1 MNPNSHLDH
10 LNPIV
15 PVTPQQR
22 ESGAMSIE
30 YLGIAVL
37 TAVLIGGIMAFPY
50 AKHLVPGTQAS
61 VCTVTTGDSRHDKEG
76 ECKKDNKTFIQKSQ
90 AQPIPDN
97 APGPDAA
104 GTKDRQEII
113 KRGNYWVERGVPY
126 SQSAYTN
133 DPNGKQYRTDCSG
146 FVSMAWG
153 MDQSYSTVTLPNVA
167 HPISKEELQPGDIL
181 LKGGPGTAGDAGH
194 VVIFNG
200 WTDDSHTSYHVLE
213 QAGGQGAISR
223 TVAYPYGGDSSYVPY
238 RKNGM

>member
-1 MNPNSHLDH
+1 MNVNSHLD
-10 LNPIV
+10 PAASV
-15 PVTPQQR
+15 APQQR

-61 VCTVTTGDSRHDKEG
+61 VCTVTTGDSRHDEDG
-76 ECKKDNKTFIQKSQ
+76 ECKNDNKTFIQKSQ

-104 GTKDRQEII
+104 GTKDRQEMI
-113 KRGNYWVERGVPY
+113 KRGNNWVERGVPY
-126 SQSAYTN
+126 SQEAYTT
-133 DPNGKQYRTDCSG
+133 DPNGKMYRTDCSG

-153 MDQSYSTVTLPNVA
+153 LDQSYSTVTLPNVA
-167 HPISKEELQPGDIL
+167 HPISKDELQPGDIL

-194 VVIFNG
+194 VVMFNG
-200 WTDDSHTSYHVLE
+200 WANESHTEYYLLE

-223 TVAYPYGGDSSYVPY
+223 KVSYPYGGDSSYVPY